1 MEAYLD
7 NSATT
12 QPCKEAIDKMNYA
25 LRTSWGNPSSLH
37 AKGIAASEL
46 IEEARKNVA
55 KKLSCEADEIYFTSG
70 GTESNNIAVFGAA
83 NAQKRRGSRIIT
95 TSIEHSSIEESVK
108 ALENQGYDVVRLRVN
123 ERGVIDERQL
133 YAATNPS
140 VVLISMMYVN
150 NEVGSIQPVEFA
162 KRAVTHSGA
171 NALIHCDAVQA
182 FGKVQLKP
190 YNMGVDLMS
199 ISSHKIHGPK
209 GAGALFVKKRHTSCS
224 AHIRRSPGGQDPSR
238 YGARSRNCRLR
249 SGGCGDP
256 RLQRESQIRHRAE
269 GLYGFKA
276 QNNRGGKNQFPCR
289 RSSVYHQYFRRG
301 NPVGGYAQLPV
312 RNGNIY
318 FQRIG
323 LLKGTQEQ
331 SAQGDESQRG
341 RYRHGTENQ
350 HVRVHNQGRNRLSDR
365 RYRIRPSDNEEI
377 KVNQTWFTEK

>member
-12 QPCKEAIDKMNYA
+12 QPCKEAVDKMNYA
-25 LRTSWGNPSSLH
+25 LKTCWGNPSSLH

-46 IEEARKNVA
+46 IEDSRRNVA
-55 KKLSCEADEIYFTSG
+55 KALSCESSEIYFTSG

-162 KRAVTHSGA
+162 KRAVVHSGA

-190 YNMGVDLMS
+190 YNMGVDLMTV
-199 ISSHKIHGPK
+199 SSHKIHGPK
-209 GAGALFVKKRHTSCS
+209 GAGALFVKKGTKLVQHSFGGLQENK
-224 AHIRRSPGGQDPSR
+224 IRP
-238 YGARSRNCRLR
+238 
-249 SGGCGDP
+249 
-256 RLQRESQIRHRAE
+256 
-269 GLYGFKA
+269 
-276 QNNRGGKNQFPCR
+276 
-289 RSSVYHQYFRRG
+289 
-301 NPVGGYAQLPV
+301 
-312 RNGNIY
+312 
-318 FQRIG
+318 
-323 LLKGTQEQ
+323 
-331 SAQGDESQRG
+331 
-341 RYRHGTENQ
+341 GTEPLPAIAGFGAAAAAIPDYSESLKYVTDLRNYMVAKLRTIEG
-350 HVRVHNQGRNRLSDR
+350 VRINSPENALPYITNISVEGIPSEVMLNYLSGLGICVSSGSACSKGHKSRVLKAMNLSDDVINTAL
-365 RYRIRPSDNEEI
+365 RISLSVFTTKEEI
-377 KVNQTWFTEK
+377 DYLIGGIASARKTMRRLK

>member
-12 QPCKEAIDKMNYA
+12 QPCQEAVDKMNYA
-25 LRTSWGNPSSLH
+25 LKTCWGNPSSLYS
-37 AKGIAASEL
+37 KGIAASEMV
-46 IEEARKNVA
+46 EEARRNVA
-55 KKLSCEADEIYFTSG
+55 KKLSCDSDEIFFTSG

-162 KRAVTHSGA
+162 KRAAVHAGA

-182 FGKVQLKP
+182 FGKIQLKP

-209 GAGALFVKKRHTSCS
+209 GAGALFVKKGTRLVQHTFGGLQEGK
-224 AHIRRSPGGQDPSR
+224 IRPGTEPTPAIAGF
-238 YGARSRNCRLR
+238 GAAASVIP
-249 SGGCGDP
+249 DY
-256 RLQRESQIRHRAE
+256 RESLLHATQLRDYLVSRLKTIDGIRINSPADALPYITNISVE
-269 GLYGFKA
+269 GIPSEVMLNYLSNMGIYVSSGSACSKGHKSRVLKA
-276 QNNRGGKNQFPCR
+276 MNLSEDIINTALRI
-289 RSSVYHQYFRRG
+289 SISVFTTKQELDYLVEGIVSARQTMKR
-301 NPVGGYAQLPV
+301 
-312 RNGNIY
+312 
-318 FQRIG
+318 
-323 LLKGTQEQ
+323 LK
-331 SAQGDESQRG
+331 
-341 RYRHGTENQ
+341 
-350 HVRVHNQGRNRLSDR
+350 
-365 RYRIRPSDNEEI
+365 
-377 KVNQTWFTEK
+377 

>member
-12 QPCKEAIDKMNYA
+12 QPCQEAVDKINYA
-25 LRTSWGNPSSLH
+25 LKTCWGNPSSLYS
-37 AKGIAASEL
+37 KGIAASEMV
-46 IEEARKNVA
+46 EEARRNVA
-55 KKLSCEADEIYFTSG
+55 KKLYCDSDEIFFTSG

-95 TSIEHSSIEESVK
+95 TSIEHSSVEESVK

-162 KRAVTHSGA
+162 KRAAVHAGA

-182 FGKVQLKP
+182 FGKIQLKP

-209 GAGALFVKKRHTSCS
+209 GAGALFVKKGTRLVQHTFGGLQEGK
-224 AHIRRSPGGQDPSR
+224 IRPGTEPAPAIAGF
-238 YGARSRNCRLR
+238 GAAAAAIP
-249 SGGCGDP
+249 DY
-256 RLQRESQIRHRAE
+256 RESLLHATQLRDYLISRLKTIDGIRINSPADALPYITNISVE
-269 GLYGFKA
+269 GIPSEVMLNYLSNMGIYVSSGSACSKGHKSRVLKA
-276 QNNRGGKNQFPCR
+276 MNLSEDIINTALRI
-289 RSSVYHQYFRRG
+289 SISVFTTKQELDYLVEGIVSARQTMKR
-301 NPVGGYAQLPV
+301 
-312 RNGNIY
+312 
-318 FQRIG
+318 
-323 LLKGTQEQ
+323 LK
-331 SAQGDESQRG
+331 
-341 RYRHGTENQ
+341 
-350 HVRVHNQGRNRLSDR
+350 
-365 RYRIRPSDNEEI
+365 
-377 KVNQTWFTEK
+377 